1 MNETKFWQLPRLNW
15 HVSSPSCAPRL
26 VTHLPSEKSILSIFS
41 SPRGVAILGCESHSQ
56 AGSAM
61 CDTTY
66 IIHSMKSYLY
76 SVEGKC
82 ILPWFNL
89 YENVAMPCQPFPT
102 IFKPDL
108 VIWSQSSTLQC
119 NVSWCHH
126 CTMCTCF
133 MSAHCQQF
141 AMWCNF
147 FHVSTTLCTLCTSNQ
162 PTANWII
169 MPIELR
175 MNSI

>member
-1 MNETKFWQLPRLNW
+1 MSSDIKGFIDFFEVLKFWLKRTP
-15 HVSSPSCAPRL
+15 
-26 VTHLPSEKSILSIFS
+26 KYILW
-41 SPRGVAILGCESHSQ
+41 SPRIGISL
-56 AGSAM
+56 

-66 IIHSMKSYLY
+66 IIYCMKSYLY

-133 MSAHCQQF
+133 MWAHCQQF
-141 AMWCNF
+141 AMWCQF
-147 FHVSTTLCTLCTSNQ
+147 FYVSLNHNAHWADDDFNLKKSHF
-162 PTANWII
+162 W
-169 MPIELR
+169 R
-175 MNSI
+175 